1 MRLKLHDLGASL
13 MKCLA
18 LMPNPSLNADVPYA
32 WAAPT
37 GGPPV
42 SWFR

>member
-1 MRLKLHDLGASL
+1 MQLP
-13 MKCLA
+13 
-18 LMPNPSLNADVPYA
+18 PNPSLNADVPRA

-42 SWFR
+42 SLYR